1 MWGLRLRWIFRDS
14 LPYADWSTNKVRTL
28 INKILVVSFYS
39 LLFLLVFSISSYF
52 GFFLTSL
59 IASSLLTISYLAR
72 YRKEGLGVELAY
84 WAIAYVSFC
93 LALLGVALLQSHA
106 DCWSLI
112 GDCYQQTL
120 PPWLY
125 QFKIIYNLALIMLN
139 SVVVAVVIQNVR
151 SILKR

>member
-1 MWGLRLRWIFRDS
+1 M
-14 LPYADWSTNKVRTL
+14 RTL
-28 INKILVVSFYS
+28 INKILLVGFYG

-59 IASSLLTISYLAR
+59 IASSILTISYLAR
-72 YRKEGLGVELAY
+72 YRKEGLGAELAY
-84 WAIAYVSFC
+84 WAIAYAGFC
-93 LALLGVALLQSHA
+93 IALLGIALLQSHA

-120 PPWLY
+120 PTWLY

-139 SVVVAVVIQNVR
+139 SAAVAVVIQSVR
-151 SILKR
+151 SVLKR